1 VSISAFGG
9 SEFLFP
15 PLLREL
21 GISFPRFDRDESL
34 AVHGKRQN
42 SGCACALSATC
53 FCAAERTRGD

>member
-1 VSISAFGG
+1 LGISASGG

-15 PLLREL
+15 PLLRKL

-42 SGCACALSATC
+42 SGYACALPATLLLLLR
-53 FCAAERTRGD
+53 AP